1 MKKLSTTIS
10 SERDIIHKLELR
22 IDRAKCFYNYMESLY
37 EPLLIEANHRKLDP
51 IWLTHP
57 LREQKEDFLSNC
69 NYALQSARRNYSKT

>member
-1 MKKLSTTIS
+1 
-10 SERDIIHKLELR
+10 
-22 IDRAKCFYNYMESLY
+22 MESLY